1 MAIPYDKTNAGV
13 SVRDALGHSSI
24 KDGNTWRH
32 LEKIHIKDGGTWR
45 ETKEVYVK
53 QSGTWRKVHEG
64 EHFLFNVNLSGNDS
78 SSDWSLSNYISS
90 QGYSGNK
97 IKGLVTVTQNS
108 RRRQVN
114 LGNFSSDSL
123 IYLRLELNARIQAR
137 GGDGG
142 NATGAG
148 SGSGPNGSNG
158 QRALYTRT
166 NFILDNAS
174 IIAGGGGGGGGG
186 VNSYHQYIQQQSYP
200 CGKGGT
206 CFQDQTNQDFIPGG
220 GGGGG
225 AGYPNSSGGNGGSNS
240 NNGGNGTFNSGG
252 AGGGADN
259 NPQPGVTSH
268 GGGNGG
274 NLGQNGQNGTS
285 GGTRGTAGDAI
296 NGWSYRSG
304 QSGNGYNQTNIRGPK
319 VN

>member
-1 MAIPYDKTNAGV
+1 MAIPYDTTNAGTD
-13 SVRDALGHSSI
+13 VRAVMRHSSI
-24 KDGNTWRH
+24 KVNGSWQY
-32 LEKIHIKDGGTWR
+32 LEDTYVKDGGAWR
-45 ETKEVYVK
+45 EVKETWVK
-53 QSGTWRKVHEG
+53 RSGTWRKVHEG
-64 EHFLFNVNLSGNDS
+64 EHFLFKHDLSSNFEGGFELGPFVNFTL
-78 SSDWSLSNYISS
+78 
-90 QGYSGNK
+90 GYSGNK
-97 IKGLVTVTQNS
+97 IKGLITVKQNVK
-108 RRRQVN
+108 RQQVD

-137 GGDGG
+137 GGNGG